1 MRVGDFEFPEGLY
14 YYPEEHVWVRIE
26 GDVITVGI
34 TSLGQYM
41 AGKIFQVTAKNKGEK
56 VTSRTVLFTLE
67 SAKWIGKFRL
77 PVEGE
82 IVDVNEEVLKN
93 PALINERPYE
103 SWIVKIKGSIKKE
116 KLLTTYEAVKVFEED
131 VKRIVR

>member
-41 AGKIFQVTAKNKGEK
+41 AGKIFQVTTKSKGEK
-56 VTSRTVLFTLE
+56 VTSRSVLFTLE

-93 PALINERPYE
+93 PALINERPYDA
-103 SWIVKIKGSIKKE
+103 WIVKIKGSIKKE
-116 KLLTTYEAVKVFEED
+116 KLLTINEAIKVFEED